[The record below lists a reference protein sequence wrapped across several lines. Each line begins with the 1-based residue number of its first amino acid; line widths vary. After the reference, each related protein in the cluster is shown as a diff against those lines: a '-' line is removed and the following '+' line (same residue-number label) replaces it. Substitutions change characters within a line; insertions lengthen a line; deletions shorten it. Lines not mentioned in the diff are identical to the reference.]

1 MNKDIKIFWK
11 ALFILK
17 AEVECTAPTVVKT
30 EEDFNKILW
39 NTGEVDSTDG
49 AVTTT
54 TCPHAEITWSKLKI
68 KIDEVKSE
76 YDALDYSRNRAT
88 TYPVTKDFMEAYT
101 EKEIGGDDTKWNEYV
116 TKYNQVRTD
125 NPKG

>member
-76 YDALDYSRNRAT
+76 YDALEVGY
-88 TYPVTKDFMEAYT
+88 FLF
-101 EKEIGGDDTKWNEYV
+101 
-116 TKYNQVRTD
+116 
-125 NPKG
+125 